1 MQFNHFLSSYLPD
14 PDASGKQL
22 YEHMVEQAVV
32 AEEVGYAGISI
43 PEHHL
48 INILLVPSPLQ
59 MAVKIAAV
67 TRHIELATSIA
78 VLPIRDMRVFAG
90 EVVQADALCDG
101 RLVLGVGRGAFKY
114 EIEML
119 GVPMGETRE
128 RFDESL
134 AVLQALLTRK
144 EVSWDGKYYQ
154 FGPLTVMPRPER
166 EIPLVVASMAPEG
179 IQACARQGFSVQTTP
194 LSGDHQMLLD
204 QVNAF
209 RRGKAEA
216 KAKAKSASRARL
228 SLQRATYLARD
239 EADAREKLQL
249 AYEYY
254 RRFDNVF
261 TGPGI
266 VHGGGI
272 EALPRQQSIEELGRN
287 LLICTREQMLDQ
299 LSAYA
304 EAGIDEVIMTANFG
318 QSQAD
323 SLDMMRRFG
332 EQIIPHFSSRSI
344 QPNLNKRTG

>member
-1 MQFNHFLSSYLPD
+1 MEFNHFLSSYLPD
-14 PDASGKQL
+14 PQASGRQL
-22 YEHMVEQAVV
+22 YDDMVEQAVV
-32 AEEVGYAGISI
+32 AEQVGYAGISI

-59 MAVKIAAV
+59 MAVKIASV
-67 TRHIELATSIA
+67 TRRIELVTSIA

-90 EVVQADALCDG
+90 EVVQADALSDS
-101 RLVLGVGRGAFKY
+101 RLVLGVGRGAFRY
-114 EIEML
+114 EIEKL
-119 GVPMGETRE
+119 GVPMDSTRE

-134 AVLQALLTRK
+134 AVLEALLTRE

-154 FGPLTVMPRPER
+154 FDPLTIMPRPER
-166 EIPLVVASMAPEG
+166 EIPLMVATMAPEG
-179 IQACARQGFSVQTTP
+179 IRACARQGFSVQTTP

-216 KAKAKSASRARL
+216 RNKGAGSRL

-249 AYEYY
+249 AHEYY
-254 RRFDNVF
+254 MRFDNVF

-266 VHGGGI
+266 VRNGAI
-272 EALPRQQSIEELGRN
+272 EPLPRKQSIEELGNN
-287 LLICTREQMLDQ
+287 LLICTRERMLDQ
-299 LSAYA
+299 LAIYA

-318 QSQAD
+318 QSQED
-323 SLDMMRRFG
+323 TLDMMQRFG
-332 EQIIPHFSSRSI
+332 EQIIPYFSNN
-344 QPNLNKRTG
+344 QPAKTKRIGQCL

>member
-1 MQFNHFLSSYLPD
+1 MEFNHFLSSYLPD

-59 MAVKIAAV
+59 MAVKIASV
-67 TRHIELATSIA
+67 TRQIELVTSIA
-78 VLPIRDMRVFAG
+78 VLPVRDMRVFAG

-114 EIEML
+114 EIEKL

-144 EVSWDGKYYQ
+144 DVSWDGKYYQ

-216 KAKAKSASRARL
+216 RPKATRARL

-249 AYEYY
+249 AYDYY

-272 EALPRQQSIEELGRN
+272 EALPRQQSIEELGKN

-332 EQIIPHFSSRSI
+332 EQIIPYFSSR
-344 QPNLNKRTG
+344 QPAMNKRIG

>member
-1 MQFNHFLSSYLPD
+1 MEFNHFLSSYLPD
-14 PDASGKQL
+14 PDASGKHL
-22 YEHMVEQAVV
+22 YDCMVEQAVV
-32 AEEVGYAGISI
+32 AEEVGYAGVSI

-59 MAVKIAAV
+59 MAVKIAAA
-67 TRHIELATSIA
+67 TRRIELVTSIV

-114 EIEML
+114 EIEKL
-119 GVPMGETRE
+119 GVPMDSTRE

-144 EVSWDGKYYQ
+144 EVAWDGTYYQ

-166 EIPLVVASMAPEG
+166 EIPLMVAAMVPDG
-179 IQACARQGFSVQTTP
+179 IQACARQGLSVQTTP
-194 LSGDHQMLLD
+194 LSGDHRMLLE
-204 QVNAF
+204 QVEAF
-209 RRGKAEA
+209 RRGHAEA
-216 KAKAKSASRARL
+216 RPRAPGARL
-228 SLQRATYLARD
+228 SLQRAIYLARD
-239 EADAREKLQL
+239 EADAREKLRL
-249 AYEYY
+249 AHDYY
-254 RRFDNVF
+254 MRFDNVF

-272 EALPRQQSIEELGRN
+272 EALPRKQSIEELGRN
-287 LLICTREQMLDQ
+287 LLICTRERMLDQ
-299 LSAYA
+299 LAAYA
-304 EAGIDEVIMTANFG
+304 EAGIDEVITTSNFG

-332 EQIIPHFSSRSI
+332 EQIIPHFSSRSFHSN
-344 QPNLNKRTG
+344 QPAMNKRIG

>member
-1 MQFNHFLSSYLPD
+1 MEFNHFLSSYLPD

-59 MAVKIAAV
+59 MAVKIASV
-67 TRHIELATSIA
+67 TRHIELVTSIA
-78 VLPIRDMRVFAG
+78 VLPVRDMRVFAG

-114 EIEML
+114 EIERL

-144 EVSWDGKYYQ
+144 DVSWDGKYYQ

-216 KAKAKSASRARL
+216 RPKATRARL

-249 AYEYY
+249 AYDYY

-272 EALPRQQSIEELGRN
+272 EALPRQQSIEELGKN
-287 LLICTREQMLDQ
+287 LLICTREQMIDQ

-332 EQIIPHFSSRSI
+332 EQIIPYFSTQ
-344 QPNLNKRTG
+344 QPAMNKRIG